1 MAPSKLQG
9 NLSKAALV
17 GVTGAV
23 LSVLV
28 LNGLAPVPVF
38 GMMIPKFAAQGLVL
52 SVSSV
57 ATSYIV
63 PAVTPFVSAG
73 SPQLRQFQGLIVEP
87 LALGM
92 ISLALES
99 FVAPGAEVIGTGG
112 TFRTI
117 MVGSAAS
124 VVAAYTAEGMGWTE
138 SVI

>member
-1 MAPSKLQG
+1 MASKLQG
-9 NLSKAALV
+9 TLAKAALV
-17 GVTGAV
+17 GATGAV

-28 LNGLAPVPVF
+28 LNGLAPVPIM
-38 GMMIPKFAAQGLVL
+38 GMMLPKAVAQGLVL
-52 SVSSV
+52 SASSV
-57 ATSYIV
+57 AASYVV

-73 SPQLRQFQGLIVEP
+73 SPQLQQFESLVVTP
-87 LALGM
+87 LVLDT

-124 VVAAYTAEGMGWTE
+124 VVASYTSVGLGWSASE
-138 SVI
+138 I